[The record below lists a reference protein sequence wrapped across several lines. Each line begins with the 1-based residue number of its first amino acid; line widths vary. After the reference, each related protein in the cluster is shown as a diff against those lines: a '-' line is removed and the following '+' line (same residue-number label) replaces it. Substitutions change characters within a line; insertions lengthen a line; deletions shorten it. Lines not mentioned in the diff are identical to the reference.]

1 MNRSS
6 APIRQLQEV
15 EEPSKS
21 NQTLNNNSL
30 RSANSSLARAADY
43 ESTRKSLKISSIVF
57 SENRKRRFLQ
67 HCYTE
72 LLRFHGQDPMFQY
85 SALLAQRCSGYA
97 FGKIDVA

>member
-6 APIRQLQEV
+6 ALIRQLQEV

-57 SENRKRRFLQ
+57 SEKTEKGDFCSIVTRNCYVSMDKTLCSNIARF
-67 HCYTE
+67 
-72 LLRFHGQDPMFQY
+72 
-85 SALLAQRCSGYA
+85 
-97 FGKIDVA
+97 